1 MSKEIYFGNELRK
14 GILEGA
20 LTFAKTVTKTYGP
33 RSGTVMMNRMG
44 GLLQTKDGVTV
55 AREIHL
61 KNPMQDMGCQ
71 VLKEACIQVNDEVG
85 DGTTTTACLASSLI
99 QEAHKLVVAGFCPM
113 QLSREMKAA
122 GDKAIDILQQFAM
135 PVENEQELYRV
146 ALISCNG
153 DVEVAEALTEAS
165 LAVGK
170 NGTVAIED
178 GTALGIEIEF
188 KEGMEINKGAAS
200 TYFIDG
206 VERKLVSPLVAVIP
220 KDLTTAEDVRSVL
233 EESSQWQDNDLLIVC
248 KSISGQALQTMV
260 VNHTKGLVRSCA
272 VSVSGASLRQH
283 DILED
288 IAAVCGCEV
297 LDPDMGYDFRNFNPE
312 WFGSCLEINVQDKK
326 TTFMAFEEAQES
338 IMRRIEEIKNDM
350 ESSKSDYDRDRY
362 QERIAKLSDGFC
374 LVKVGGHTEAAM
386 KEKRARIE
394 DALGA
399 VQSALRS
406 GIVAGG
412 GSVYLHTSNQL
423 ENSGGEGI
431 VKRALLMPLRT
442 LVRNA
447 QQEDGYVYRHVLANS
462 ENAWTG
468 WNLYKEEITNMY
480 DLGVIDPLEVA
491 VSAIKTSVGVSSL
504 LITTECAII

>member
-1 MSKEIYFGNELRK
+1 
-14 GILEGA
+14 
-20 LTFAKTVTKTYGP
+20 
-33 RSGTVMMNRMG
+33 
-44 GLLQTKDGVTV
+44 
-55 AREIHL
+55 
-61 KNPMQDMGCQ
+61 
-71 VLKEACIQVNDEVG
+71 
-85 DGTTTTACLASSLI
+85 
-99 QEAHKLVVAGFCPM
+99 
-113 QLSREMKAA
+113 
-122 GDKAIDILQQFAM
+122 
-135 PVENEQELYRV
+135 
-146 ALISCNG
+146 
-153 DVEVAEALTEAS
+153 
-165 LAVGK
+165 
-170 NGTVAIED
+170 
-178 GTALGIEIEF
+178 
-188 KEGMEINKGAAS
+188 
-200 TYFIDG
+200 
-206 VERKLVSPLVAVIP
+206 
-220 KDLTTAEDVRSVL
+220 
-233 EESSQWQDNDLLIVC
+233 
-248 KSISGQALQTMV
+248 MV